1 MGTRLLGRMTVVTV
15 PGHDRLLGLSRSMTD
30 KTDKT
35 DKTSDTSHFSVL
47 GDPAEHKCEK
57 MLVTDIPY
65 SLSNLKKQMH

>member
-15 PGHDRLLGLSRSMTD
+15 PGHDRLLGLSRSM
-30 KTDKT
+30 TDKT

-65 SLSNLKKQMH
+65 SLSNLKSQMH